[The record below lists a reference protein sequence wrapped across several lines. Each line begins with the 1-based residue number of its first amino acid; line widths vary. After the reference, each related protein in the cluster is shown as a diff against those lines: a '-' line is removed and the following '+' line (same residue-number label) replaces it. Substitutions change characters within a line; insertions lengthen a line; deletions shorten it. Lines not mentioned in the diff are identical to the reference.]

1 MKENKWIKAL
11 LWLLLIC
18 FYIFI
23 NIMFGSIIKSLN
35 IKNHL
40 LLNTVYIISEIIITG
55 ILVYLYRNDFK
66 GKFKELNSKEGNKKI
81 TSSIKIWLLG
91 LLGMVIFNIFL
102 STIIKDIAENES
114 LNRDTLKD
122 LSFYAYTTMIILTP
136 ICEEIIFRL
145 SPSKMFNNKYIYII
159 FSGLMFGFAH
169 VFLSSGIQML
179 YILPYTSLGIAFS
192 SIYANKQNIL
202 CSILMHSLHNL
213 ICILIIVLI

>member
-1 MKENKWIKAL
+1 MINMKENKWIKAL

-114 LNRDTLKD
+114 LN
-122 LSFYAYTTMIILTP
+122 
-136 ICEEIIFRL
+136 
-145 SPSKMFNNKYIYII
+145 IY
-159 FSGLMFGFAH
+159 
-169 VFLSSGIQML
+169 
-179 YILPYTSLGIAFS
+179 
-192 SIYANKQNIL
+192 QN
-202 CSILMHSLHNL
+202 
-213 ICILIIVLI
+213 